1 MTYDIRLGDSLEL
14 LKELPDES
22 IDAVITDPPYGLNYL
37 STWTDKHHKLVNDE
51 DERIDKLYAEFLPEV
66 RRLLKPKGVLCSFSG
81 GGGFRPTTVYA
92 TLELIKHLDLIQT
105 LVWSKGKN
113 DGSFVGLGWKYRPSY
128 EMILVAAKDKD
139 NYNFY
144 PQYSSNVFVC
154 PPHIPIAENGDH
166 PTQKPLRVMRWL
178 IKNHTQKGDTVL
190 DPFMGSGTTGI
201 ASLQMGRNFIGYEID
216 ADYFHT
222 AKQRIESE
230 INQVRFE
237 EVIE

>member
-22 IDAVITDPPYGLNYL
+22 VDAVITDLPYGLNYL
-37 STWTDKHHKLVNDE
+37 SNMTDKHHKLVNDE
-51 DERIDKLYAEFLPEV
+51 DVRIDTLYAKFLPEV
-66 RRLLKPKGVLCSFSG
+66 RRLLKPKGVLCSFSAG
-81 GGGFRPTTVYA
+81 GGAKPTTMYA
-92 TLELIKHLDLIQT
+92 TMELIKHLDLIQT